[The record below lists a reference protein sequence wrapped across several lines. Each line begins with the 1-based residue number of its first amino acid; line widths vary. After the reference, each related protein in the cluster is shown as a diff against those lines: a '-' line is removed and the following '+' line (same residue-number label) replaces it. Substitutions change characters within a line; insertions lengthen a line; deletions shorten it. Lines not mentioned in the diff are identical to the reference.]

1 MRFQPTM
8 LIAFLVLFIGTAI
21 LILLAFEG
29 GLRLGRWRAALPDP
43 EPPLPARM
51 IIGSVLSLLAFV
63 LGFTFGV
70 AASHYDSR
78 NQALNDE
85 TIAIRTA
92 YHRADL
98 FPEPERTNI
107 RNLLREYVD
116 LRVDGSSAA
125 NSARSTARMRQ
136 LQEQIWTQ
144 AVQVQKKTASGTPP
158 AIALQ
163 SLNDVI
169 DVHGERVLTNMRS
182 RIPTGSWIIL
192 YSITFI
198 AIAAAGYHSGLAGAR
213 RRSIAALAY
222 ALVFAAVLAMIAD
235 ADIPGFGQFETDRHG
250 LIELRGQ
257 LSDSDP

>member
-1 MRFQPTM
+1 M
-8 LIAFLVLFIGTAI
+8 LIAFLVLFIGTAV

-29 GLRLGRWRAALPDP
+29 GLRLGRWRGTRPDP

-51 IIGSVLSLLAFV
+51 IISSVLSLLAFV

-78 NQALNDE
+78 NQSVNDE

-116 LRVDGSSAA
+116 LRVDGSSSG
-125 NSARSTARMRQ
+125 NSTRSTARMRQ

-182 RIPTGSWIIL
+182 RIPTASWIIL

-213 RRSIAALAY
+213 RRSIAAVAY

-235 ADIPGFGQFETDRHG
+235 ADIPGFGQFETDHHG
-250 LIELRGQ
+250 LIELRNQ